1 MAVLVEEIMLSEV
14 PTVSDFDTV
23 GDVLNFM
30 IRRKVNG
37 VPVVDLEQRLLG
49 YFSAQV
55 FFQQLLEEAQKDLP
69 LFGNLLSAIR
79 EKIRDFAQREVSE
92 FMTEDVEYLAAEDDI
107 EDALDLLQTANID
120 LIPVVKE
127 GRVVGVVNRV
137 RVLQAFLENK

>member
-1 MAVLVEEIMLSEV
+1 MAVLVEEIMLPEV

-30 IRRKVNG
+30 IRRKVSG

>member
-1 MAVLVEEIMLSEV
+1 MLVEEIMLSEV

>member
-1 MAVLVEEIMLSEV
+1 MLVEEIMLSEV

-30 IRRKVNG
+30 IRRKVSG

-49 YFSAQV
+49 YFSAQI

-79 EKIRDFAQREVSE
+79 EKIRDFAKREVSE

-137 RVLQAFLENK
+137 RVLQAFLESK

>member
-1 MAVLVEEIMLSEV
+1 MAVLVEEIMLPEA

-30 IRRKVNG
+30 IRRKVSG

>member
-1 MAVLVEEIMLSEV
+1 MLVEEIMLPEV

-23 GDVLNFM
+23 GDVLSFM

-37 VPVVDLEQRLLG
+37 VPVVDLEQRLIG
-49 YFSAQV
+49 YFSARA

-79 EKIRDFAQREVSE
+79 EKLRDFAKREVSE
-92 FMTEDVEYLAAEDDI
+92 FVIEDVEYLAAEDDI
-107 EDALDLLQTANID
+107 EDALDLLQATNVD

-127 GRVVGVVNRV
+127 GRVVGVVNHV
-137 RVLQAFLENK
+137 RVLQAFLESK

>member
-1 MAVLVEEIMLSEV
+1 MAVLVEEIMLPEV

-23 GDVLNFM
+23 GDVLSFM

-37 VPVVDLEQRLLG
+37 VPVVDLEQRLIG
-49 YFSAQV
+49 YFSAQA

-69 LFGNLLSAIR
+69 LFGNLLTAIR
-79 EKIRDFAQREVSE
+79 EKLRDFAKREVSE
-92 FMTEDVEYLAAEDDI
+92 FMTEDVEYLAAEDDV
-107 EDALDLLQTANID
+107 EDALDLLQATNID

>member
-30 IRRKVNG
+30 IRRKVSG

-49 YFSAQV
+49 YFSAQI

-79 EKIRDFAQREVSE
+79 EKIRDFAKREVSE

-137 RVLQAFLENK
+137 RVLQAFLESK

>member
-1 MAVLVEEIMLSEV
+1 MAVLVEEIMLPEV

-37 VPVVDLEQRLLG
+37 VPVVDLEQRLIG
-49 YFSAQV
+49 YFSAQT

-69 LFGNLLSAIR
+69 LFGNLMSAIR
-79 EKIRDFAQREVSE
+79 EKLRDFAKREVSE
-92 FMTEDVEYLAAEDDI
+92 FMAEDVEYLSAEDDI

-137 RVLQAFLENK
+137 RVLQAFLETK

>member
-1 MAVLVEEIMLSEV
+1 MAVLVEEIMLPEV

-23 GDVLNFM
+23 GDVLSFM

-37 VPVVDLEQRLLG
+37 VPVVDLEQRLIG
-49 YFSAQV
+49 YFSAQA

-69 LFGNLLSAIR
+69 LFGNLLTAIR
-79 EKIRDFAQREVSE
+79 EKLRDFAKREVSE
-92 FMTEDVEYLAAEDDI
+92 FVTEDVEYLAAEDDV
-107 EDALDLLQTANID
+107 EDALDLLQATNID